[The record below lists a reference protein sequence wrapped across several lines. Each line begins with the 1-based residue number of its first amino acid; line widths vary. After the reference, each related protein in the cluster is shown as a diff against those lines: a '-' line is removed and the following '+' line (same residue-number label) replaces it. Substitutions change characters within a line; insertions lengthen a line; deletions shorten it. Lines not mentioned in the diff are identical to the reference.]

1 MLKGETDKIVVD
13 ATECIIQVEPADAE
27 GLVLSAGIVVGRQE
41 LKMVFCASW
50 YFINKC
56 LLHSCVEVVM

>member
-13 ATECIIQVEPADAE
+13 AIECICQVEPADAE
-27 GLVLSAGIVVGRQE
+27 GLVLSAGIIEGRQE
-41 LKMVFCASW
+41 LKMVFCATW
-50 YFINKC
+50 YSIDKC